1 MAARWCSAEA
11 GESLSAKAIFNT
23 GIQYGILKRHGDRAQ
38 DHRRGAARTPRKGA
52 TGQRQRHHPD
62 RLHRP
67 ATGCGVACL
76 RAPAPTARQGS
87 FHPHGSRAEGRSMIA
102 VDTSTWIGFLEG
114 DGGQDADLLDSALQ
128 DRQVLMVPVV
138 LTEML
143 SDPKLPSEVSQTL
156 SELPLIEVE
165 PGYWQRA
172 GELRAKVLAKRR
184 KARLGDALIA
194 QSCIDRGIPLI
205 TRDRD
210 FRAFAE
216 AAGLDLPIGSAAD

>member
-1 MAARWCSAEA
+1 
-11 GESLSAKAIFNT
+11 
-23 GIQYGILKRHGDRAQ
+23 
-38 DHRRGAARTPRKGA
+38 
-52 TGQRQRHHPD
+52 
-62 RLHRP
+62 
-67 ATGCGVACL
+67 V
-76 RAPAPTARQGS
+76 
-87 FHPHGSRAEGRSMIA
+87 IA
-102 VDTSTWIGFLEG
+102 VDTSTWIAFLEG
-114 DGGQDADLLDSALQ
+114 DGGEDAELLDRALR

-143 SDPKLPSEVSQTL
+143 SAPGLPAQASETL

-165 PGYWQRA
+165 AGYWQRA

-194 QSCIDRGIPLI
+194 QSCIDRGIPLL

-216 AAGLDLPIGSAAD
+216 AAGLDLLIA